1 MRWLGSYF
9 PRLPLDIFADEQALP
24 LAVSRREKGREMIDR
39 CNEQAQAQGVRA
51 GMPLNTALSL
61 AAGLQVRERDR
72 KREQQVLEG
81 LAGWAWQYSSR
92 ISFDPLLMLLE
103 VGASLK
109 LFGGFS
115 ALLER
120 MRQEQPLPDCL
131 AYWALAP
138 SPSAAAL
145 LARYR
150 PETRIDDLQALS
162 GQLADIPLRHL
173 TRKRQVLAL
182 MQGIGLST
190 IGDCLQ
196 LPRPELARRTEPE
209 FVLLLDRLLGRVP
222 DPRPLW
228 QPPEVFSQRLL
239 LLHEISQASA
249 LLFPVRRLLEALCG
263 FLRGRDGAAQRLQWQ
278 FLHRDAEPTLLVQGM
293 LAPSRE
299 VDYLLEVFRQLLER
313 LTLPEAVVEIVL
325 QVDDWQAFQQPS
337 TDLFRTVQDM
347 QQDDGFLERLRARM
361 GSDAVQGIRAQPDHR
376 PEHAWRY
383 CEPVE
388 KDGGGEAASARHDH
402 QPIWLLPKPQ
412 SLPVRQGHPCYQGRL
427 QLQVFSQR
435 IESGWWDG
443 ADVARDYYRASNP
456 AGQQLWVYQDRRS
469 GKWFLQGF
477 FD

>member
-1 MRWLGSYF
+1 MLWLGFYF
-9 PRLPLDIFADEQALP
+9 PRLPLDIFSAEQALP
-24 LAVSRREKGREMIDR
+24 LAVTRREKGREVIDR
-39 CNEQAQAQGVRA
+39 CNEQAQEQGVRT
-51 GMPLNTALSL
+51 GMPLNAALSL
-61 AAGLQVRERDR
+61 VAALQVRERDR
-72 KREQQVLEG
+72 QREQQVLEG

-103 VGASLK
+103 VGASLR

-120 MRQEQPLPDCL
+120 MREDQPLADCL
-131 AYWALAP
+131 DYWALAP

-150 PETRIDDLQALS
+150 PETRIDNLQELP
-162 GQLADIPLRHL
+162 GHLADIPLQRL
-173 TRKRQVLAL
+173 TRKRQVLEL

-196 LPRPELARRTEPE
+196 LPRPELARRTGPE
-209 FVLLLDRLLGRVP
+209 FVLLLDRLLGRAP

-239 LLHEISQASA
+239 LLHEIGQASA
-249 LLFPVRRLLEALCG
+249 LLFPARRLLESLCG
-263 FLRGRDGAAQRLQWQ
+263 FLRGRDGAAQHLQWR
-278 FLHRDAEPTLLVQGM
+278 FLHRDADATQLVQGM

-313 LTLPEAVVEIVL
+313 LTLPEAVVEIL
-325 QVDDWQAFQQPS
+325 LRVDDWQAVQQPS
-337 TDLFRTVQDM
+337 TDLFRTVQDR
-347 QQDDGFLERLRARM
+347 QDDVFLERLRARM
-361 GSDAVQGIRAQPDHR
+361 GNESVQGIQALPDHR

-388 KDGGGEAASARHDH
+388 KDDGRKDVSARHDH

-412 SLPVRQGHPCYQGRL
+412 SLPVRQGRPCYQGQL
-427 QLQVFSQR
+427 QLERFSQR

-443 ADVARDYYRASNP
+443 DVARDYYRASNP